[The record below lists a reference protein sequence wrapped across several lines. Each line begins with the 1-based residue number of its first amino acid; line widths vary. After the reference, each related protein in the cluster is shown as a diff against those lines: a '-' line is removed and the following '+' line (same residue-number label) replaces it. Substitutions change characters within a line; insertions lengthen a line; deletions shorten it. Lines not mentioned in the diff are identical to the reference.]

1 MKTCPICRSTLFDD
15 MGVCYGCMYEFG
27 TKPELEKEAGP
38 SDSIDLAVASASASA
53 LAESVFAE
61 GEKVASAP
69 SATLGTSRGAA
80 IQEGEASFSLPMLT
94 VPATD
99 GRPVPA
105 MPWTVRFEVRSADD
119 PATTWAMELVPSGSM
134 GSAKSLAAESSRH

>member
-38 SDSIDLAVASASASA
+38 SGSIDHAAVSASAPV
-53 LAESVFAE
+53 LAEAVIAE
-61 GEKVASAP
+61 GERVASAP

-80 IQEGEASFSLPMLT
+80 VQESEASFSSPVLT
-94 VPATD
+94 VPAAD

-105 MPWTVRFEVRSADD
+105 MPWTVHFEVRSADD

-134 GSAKSLAAESSRH
+134 GSAKPLAADPSRR